1 MNKLI
6 LISHTILNAFFLNSR
21 IEKGLEEEDMAAIK
35 DELVWHSGLSF
46 VGLAIILLLGMKD
59 FNFFSQFYFFM
70 TIHTIFSLFTFFYT
84 LNSKSSA
91 WLSVVFE
98 FSSIFIIVFT
108 GIYQNFK
115 NKKIDNSQKKV
126 TEVKQTEVKQ
136 TEQKLV
142 SFGKRKLK

>member
-1 MNKLI
+1 
-6 LISHTILNAFFLNSR
+6 
-21 IEKGLEEEDMAAIK
+21 
-35 DELVWHSGLSF
+35 SGLSF

-115 NKKIDNSQKKV
+115 NKKIDNSQKKI